1 MMTKQ
6 RHHQCKVNH
15 HAQSCNRAGC
25 ATPRGPKPVAQRR
38 CRIAHADSAR
48 LIAGLCVTAVVLL
61 GGCQGLLRTY
71 PAQRTFQPAR
81 DPDSLSDVA
90 FLHYL
95 PTVPVATVD
104 EGMRAILMLV
114 GEAEATG
121 TFEQRFEA
129 LRGRSAVKTA
139 WGLRSGQILD
149 KGTLA
154 YMLRSV
160 CGLSRS
166 LGEFL
171 ASWTGLGDR
180 RCALRT
186 CIDEGLL
193 PYGVWDEP
201 VKGGGL
207 LSAITEA
214 ERYVRSNRR
223 DGS

>member
-6 RHHQCKVNH
+6 RHYRCRVDHR
-15 HAQSCNRAGC
+15 AQSCDRAGC
-25 ATPRGPKPVAQRR
+25 AAPRGLKPAAQGR
-38 CRIAHADSAR
+38 CRIARADLAP
-48 LIAGLCVTAVVLL
+48 LIVGLSVTAVVLL
-61 GGCQGLLRTY
+61 SGCQGLLRTH
-71 PAQRTFQPAR
+71 PAQRTFQPAQ

-104 EGMRAILMLV
+104 EGMRTILTLV

-129 LRGRSAVKTA
+129 LRRRGAAKTA

-166 LGEFL
+166 LGELL
-171 ASWTGLGDR
+171 ASWTGLGER

-201 VKGGGL
+201 VKGGEL

-214 ERYVRSNRR
+214 ERYVQSNRR